1 MNHCNILFTSVG
13 RRVSLIRHFYR
24 ALRELHLDGKIFGAD
39 ASDRS
44 PAFHITDKS
53 FLVPRISSADYISS
67 LLTICSQEQIK
78 VVIPLIDTEL
88 YVLAENRHRFQALGT
103 QVIISS
109 PEVISIGMH
118 KTETYAFFKSNNIDT
133 PVVYSAEDVE
143 QGRYHLPLM
152 VKPNDGSASKMI
164 FKAETDEQ
172 LKFFR
177 QYVPNAIIQEFIEG
191 DEYTL
196 DVFVD
201 LNGGVRCVV
210 PRLRI
215 EVRAGEVS
223 KGLIVKNDRIIGIGR
238 KVGECLTGARGCV
251 TLQCIVSRQG
261 LIKMVEINPRFGG
274 GAPLAIEAG
283 ADMPK
288 WVLQM
293 VMGQELG
300 DVEHSYRDGLMM
312 LRYDDEIF
320 IPCREP

>member
-24 ALRELHLDGKIFGAD
+24 ALKELHLDGKIFGAD

-118 KTETYAFFKSNNIDT
+118 KTETHAFFKSNNIDT
-133 PVVYSAEDVE
+133 PAVYSAEDVE

-177 QYVPNAIIQEFIEG
+177 HYVPNAIIQEFIDG

-201 LNGGVRCVV
+201 LSGGVRCVV

-223 KGLIVKNDRIIGIGR
+223 KGMIVKNDRIIGLGK
-238 KVGECLTGARGCV
+238 KVGECLPGARGCI
-251 TLQCIVSRQG
+251 TLQCIVNRQG
-261 LIKMVEINPRFGG
+261 EIKMVEINPRFGG

-312 LRYDDEIF
+312 LRYDDAIF